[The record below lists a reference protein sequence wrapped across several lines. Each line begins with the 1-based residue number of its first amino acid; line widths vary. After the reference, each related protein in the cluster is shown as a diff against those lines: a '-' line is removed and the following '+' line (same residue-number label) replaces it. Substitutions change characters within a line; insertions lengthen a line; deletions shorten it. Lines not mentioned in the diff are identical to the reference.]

1 MYWTR
6 VCASDDSSFESI
18 VQSSRREEFSAVKN
32 AITAAIDARS
42 AVLKDL
48 ARAIF
53 SYEETAFREVRSSRA
68 LADYLQGAGF
78 EVEWGTAGLETA
90 FVARYGRGRPHIG
103 LMGEYD
109 ALPEVGHACGHNM
122 IGTISAGAA
131 VALKESGCL
140 EGREGTLLFLG
151 CPAEEHGGGKVL
163 LAEAGVFD
171 ALDAAMIVHP
181 TSISTGYDISFA
193 IKRLYVE
200 FFGRAAHAAAA
211 PYKGLNA
218 LDAMIAFFNGIA
230 LMRQQMTER
239 TRVHGIILNGGQSFN
254 TIPDYT
260 KAEMGIRALRIEEVL
275 ELEKRLVDVAE
286 GAARAAGCTAKVTQ
300 AEAPQPEVY
309 VNVPLARTL
318 DANYALVGE
327 KTTMRT
333 YGQGVGST
341 DVGIVTHTVP
351 GIQGYIDITEG
362 APIPTHSREFAAAAN
377 SEYGYEAMLR
387 AAKALALTAFD
398 LLDDPELL
406 GEVRRYFKERRRDF

>member
-1 MYWTR
+1 MKDKI
-6 VCASDDSSFESI
+6 A
-18 VQSSRREEFSAVKN
+18 AVV
-32 AITAAIDARS
+32 DARS
-42 AVLKDL
+42 DSLKSL

-53 SYEETAFREVRSSRA
+53 SYEETAFQEVRSSRA
-68 LADYLQGAGF
+68 LADYLEKAGF
-78 EVEWGTAGLETA
+78 EVEWGMAGMETA

-131 VALKESGCL
+131 VAIKESGCL
-140 EGREGTLLFLG
+140 EGREGTILFLG

-163 LAEAGVFD
+163 LDGAGVFNG
-171 ALDAAMIVHP
+171 LDAAMIIHP
-181 TSISTGYDISFA
+181 ASTSTGYDISFA
-193 IKRLYVE
+193 IKRLFVE
-200 FFGRAAHAAAA
+200 FFGKAAHAAAA
-211 PYKGLNA
+211 PHKGVNA
-218 LDAMIAFFNGIA
+218 LDAMLSFFNGIA

-260 KAEMGIRALRIEEVL
+260 KAEMGIRALRMEEVL
-275 ELEKRLVDVAE
+275 KLETRLAAVAE
-286 GAARAAGCTAKVTQ
+286 GSARSTGCTVKVTQ
-300 AEAPQPEVY
+300 AEPPQPEVY

-318 DANYALVGE
+318 DANYARVGE

-341 DVGIVTHTVP
+341 DVGIVTHRVP
-351 GIQGYIDITEG
+351 GIQGYINITAG
-362 APIPTHSREFAAAAN
+362 ASIPTHSREFAAAAS

-387 AAKALALTAFD
+387 ATKALALTAFD
-398 LLDDPELL
+398 LFDDPGLL
-406 GEVRRYFKERRRDF
+406 REVREYFEERRRDF

>member
-1 MYWTR
+1 MK
-6 VCASDDSSFESI
+6 DKI
-18 VQSSRREEFSAVKN
+18 VAVV
-32 AITAAIDARS
+32 DARS
-42 AVLKDL
+42 DSLKSL

-53 SYEETAFREVRSSRA
+53 SYEETAFQEVRSSRA
-68 LADYLQGAGF
+68 LADYLEKAGF
-78 EVEWGTAGLETA
+78 EVEWGMAGMETA

-131 VALKESGCL
+131 VAIKESGCL
-140 EGREGTLLFLG
+140 EGREGTILFLG

-163 LAEAGVFD
+163 LDGAGVFNG
-171 ALDAAMIVHP
+171 LDAAMIIHP
-181 TSISTGYDISFA
+181 ASTSTGYDISFA
-193 IKRLYVE
+193 IKRLFVE
-200 FFGRAAHAAAA
+200 FFGKAAHAAAA
-211 PYKGLNA
+211 PHKGVNA
-218 LDAMIAFFNGIA
+218 LDAMLSFFNGIA

-260 KAEMGIRALRIEEVL
+260 KAEMGIRALRMEEVL
-275 ELEKRLVDVAE
+275 ELETRLDAVAE
-286 GAARAAGCTAKVTQ
+286 GSARSTGCTVKVTQ
-300 AEAPQPEVY
+300 AEPPQPEVY

-318 DANYALVGE
+318 DANYARVGE

-341 DVGIVTHTVP
+341 DVGIVTHRVP
-351 GIQGYIDITEG
+351 GIQGYINITAG
-362 APIPTHSREFAAAAN
+362 ASIPTHSREFAAAAS

-387 AAKALALTAFD
+387 ATKALALTAFD
-398 LLDDPELL
+398 LFDDPGLL
-406 GEVRRYFKERRRDF
+406 REVREYFEERRRDF

>member
-1 MYWTR
+1 MKDKI
-6 VCASDDSSFESI
+6 A
-18 VQSSRREEFSAVKN
+18 AVV
-32 AITAAIDARS
+32 DARS
-42 AVLKDL
+42 DSLKSL

-53 SYEETAFREVRSSRA
+53 SYEETAFQEVRSSRA
-68 LADYLQGAGF
+68 LADYLEKAGF
-78 EVEWGTAGLETA
+78 EVEWGMAGMETA

-131 VALKESGCL
+131 VAIKESGCL
-140 EGREGTLLFLG
+140 EGREGTILFLG

-163 LAEAGVFD
+163 LDGAGVFNG
-171 ALDAAMIVHP
+171 LDAAMIIHP
-181 TSISTGYDISFA
+181 ASTSTGYDISFA
-193 IKRLYVE
+193 IKRLFVE
-200 FFGRAAHAAAA
+200 FFGKAAHAAAA
-211 PYKGLNA
+211 PHKGVNA
-218 LDAMIAFFNGIA
+218 LDAMLSFFNGIA

-260 KAEMGIRALRIEEVL
+260 KAEMGIRALRMEEVL
-275 ELEKRLVDVAE
+275 ELETRLAAVAE
-286 GAARAAGCTAKVTQ
+286 GSARSTGCTVKVTQ
-300 AEAPQPEVY
+300 AEPPQPEVY

-318 DANYALVGE
+318 DANYARVGE

-341 DVGIVTHTVP
+341 DVGIVTHRVP
-351 GIQGYIDITEG
+351 GIQGYIDITAG
-362 APIPTHSREFAAAAN
+362 ASIPTHSREFAAAAS

-387 AAKALALTAFD
+387 ATKALALTAFD
-398 LLDDPELL
+398 LFDDPGLL
-406 GEVRRYFKERRRDF
+406 SEVREYFEERRRDF

>member
-1 MYWTR
+1 MKDKI
-6 VCASDDSSFESI
+6 A
-18 VQSSRREEFSAVKN
+18 AVV
-32 AITAAIDARS
+32 DARS
-42 AVLKDL
+42 DSLKSL

-53 SYEETAFREVRSSRA
+53 SYEETAFQEVRSSRA
-68 LADYLQGAGF
+68 LADYLEKAGF
-78 EVEWGTAGLETA
+78 EVEWGMAGMETA

-131 VALKESGCL
+131 VAIKESGCL
-140 EGREGTLLFLG
+140 EGREGTILFLG

-163 LAEAGVFD
+163 LDGAGVFNG
-171 ALDAAMIVHP
+171 LDAAMIIHP
-181 TSISTGYDISFA
+181 ASTSTGYDISFA
-193 IKRLYVE
+193 IKRLFVE
-200 FFGRAAHAAAA
+200 FFGKAAHAAAA
-211 PYKGLNA
+211 PHKGVNA
-218 LDAMIAFFNGIA
+218 LDAMLSFFNGIA

-260 KAEMGIRALRIEEVL
+260 KAEMGIRALRMEEVL
-275 ELEKRLVDVAE
+275 ELETRLDAVAE
-286 GAARAAGCTAKVTQ
+286 GSARSTGCTVKVTQ
-300 AEAPQPEVY
+300 AEPPQPEVY

-318 DANYALVGE
+318 DANYARVGE

-341 DVGIVTHTVP
+341 DVGIVTHRVP
-351 GIQGYIDITEG
+351 GIQGYINITAG
-362 APIPTHSREFAAAAN
+362 ASIPTHSREFAAAAS

-387 AAKALALTAFD
+387 ATKALALTAFD
-398 LLDDPELL
+398 LFDDPGLL
-406 GEVRRYFKERRRDF
+406 REVREYFEERRRDF

>member
-1 MYWTR
+1 MK
-6 VCASDDSSFESI
+6 DKI
-18 VQSSRREEFSAVKN
+18 
-32 AITAAIDARS
+32 AALVDARADS
-42 AVLKDL
+42 LKSL

-53 SYEETAFREVRSSRA
+53 SYEETAFQEVRSSRA
-68 LADYLQGAGF
+68 LADYLGEAGF
-78 EVEWGTAGLETA
+78 EVEWGMAGLETA

-131 VALKESGCL
+131 AAVKESGCL
-140 EGREGTLLFLG
+140 EGREGTILFLG

-163 LAEAGVFD
+163 LDGAGVFNG
-171 ALDAAMIVHP
+171 LDAAMIIHP
-181 TSISTGYDISFA
+181 ASTSTGYDISYA
-193 IKRLYVE
+193 IKRLFVE
-200 FFGRAAHAAAA
+200 FFGKAAHAAAA
-211 PYKGLNA
+211 PHKGINA
-218 LDAMIAFFNGIA
+218 LDAMLSFFNGIA

-260 KAEMGIRALRIEEVL
+260 KAEMGIRALRMEEVL
-275 ELEKRLVDVAE
+275 ELETRLAAVAE
-286 GAARAAGCTAKVTQ
+286 GSARATGCTVKVTQ
-300 AEAPQPEVY
+300 AEPPQPEVY

-318 DANYALVGE
+318 DANYARVGE

-341 DVGIVTHTVP
+341 DVGIVTHRVP
-351 GIQGYIDITEG
+351 GIQGYINITAG
-362 APIPTHSREFAAAAN
+362 ASIPTHSREFAAAAS

-387 AAKALALTAFD
+387 ATKALALTAFD
-398 LLDDPELL
+398 LFDDPGLL
-406 GEVRRYFKERRRDF
+406 GEVRAYFEERRRDF

>member
-1 MYWTR
+1 MK
-6 VCASDDSSFESI
+6 DKI
-18 VQSSRREEFSAVKN
+18 V
-32 AITAAIDARS
+32 AAIDAH
-42 AVLKDL
+42 ANDLKDL

-53 SYEETAFREVRSSRA
+53 SYEETAFQEKRSSEA
-68 LADYLQGAGF
+68 LADYLRRAGF
-78 EVEWGTAGLETA
+78 EVEWGPAGLETA
-90 FVARYGRGRPHIG
+90 FVAKFGRGRPHIG

-131 VALKESGCL
+131 AAVKASGCL
-140 EGREGTLLFLG
+140 EGREGTILFLG

-171 ALDAAMIVHP
+171 GLDAAMIVHP

-211 PYKGLNA
+211 PHKGINA
-218 LDAMIAFFNGIA
+218 LDAMIAFFNGVA
-230 LMRQQMTER
+230 LMRQQTTER
-239 TRVHGIILNGGQSFN
+239 TRIHGIILNGGQSFN

-260 KAEMGIRALRIEEVL
+260 KAEMGIRALRMEEVL
-275 ELEKRLVDVAE
+275 ELEERLAAVAE

-327 KTTMRT
+327 RTTMRT

-341 DVGIVTHTVP
+341 DVGIVTQKVP
-351 GIQGYIDITEG
+351 GIQGYIDITDG
-362 APIPTHSREFAAAAN
+362 APVPTHSREFAAAAN
-377 SEYGYEAMLR
+377 SDYGYDAMIR
-387 AAKALALTAFD
+387 ATKALALTAFD
-398 LLDDPELL
+398 LFADPVLLD
-406 GEVRRYFKERRRDF
+406 EVREYFRERRRDF

>member
-1 MYWTR
+1 MKDKI
-6 VCASDDSSFESI
+6 A
-18 VQSSRREEFSAVKN
+18 AVV
-32 AITAAIDARS
+32 DARS
-42 AVLKDL
+42 DSLKSL

-53 SYEETAFREVRSSRA
+53 SYEETAFQEVRSSRA
-68 LADYLQGAGF
+68 LADYLEKAGF
-78 EVEWGTAGLETA
+78 EVEWGMAGMETA

-131 VALKESGCL
+131 VAIKESGGL
-140 EGREGTLLFLG
+140 EGREGTILFLG

-163 LAEAGVFD
+163 LDGAGVFNG
-171 ALDAAMIVHP
+171 LDAAMIIHP
-181 TSISTGYDISFA
+181 ASTSTGYDISFA
-193 IKRLYVE
+193 IKRLFVE
-200 FFGRAAHAAAA
+200 FFGKAAHAAAA
-211 PYKGLNA
+211 PHKGVNA
-218 LDAMIAFFNGIA
+218 LDAMLSFFNGIA

-260 KAEMGIRALRIEEVL
+260 KAEMGIRALRMEEVL
-275 ELEKRLVDVAE
+275 ELETRLAAVAE
-286 GAARAAGCTAKVTQ
+286 GSARSTGCTVKVTQ
-300 AEAPQPEVY
+300 AEPPQPEVY

-318 DANYALVGE
+318 DANYARVGE

-341 DVGIVTHTVP
+341 DVGIVTHRVP
-351 GIQGYIDITEG
+351 GIQGYINITAG
-362 APIPTHSREFAAAAN
+362 ASIPTHSREFAAAAS

-387 AAKALALTAFD
+387 ATKALALTAFD
-398 LLDDPELL
+398 LFDDPGLL
-406 GEVRRYFKERRRDF
+406 REVREYFEERRRDF

>member
-1 MYWTR
+1 MK
-6 VCASDDSSFESI
+6 DKI
-18 VQSSRREEFSAVKN
+18 V
-32 AITAAIDARS
+32 AAIDAR
-42 AVLKDL
+42 ANDLKDL

-53 SYEETAFREVRSSRA
+53 SYEETAFQEKRSSEA
-68 LADYLQGAGF
+68 LAGYLRRAGF
-78 EVEWGTAGLETA
+78 EVEWGPAGLETA
-90 FVARYGRGRPHIG
+90 FVAKFGRGRPHIG

-131 VALKESGCL
+131 AAVKASGCL
-140 EGREGTLLFLG
+140 EGREGTILFLG

-171 ALDAAMIVHP
+171 GLDAAMIVHP
-181 TSISTGYDISFA
+181 TNISTGYDISFA

-211 PYKGLNA
+211 PYKGVNA
-218 LDAMIAFFNGIA
+218 LDAMIAFFNGVA
-230 LMRQQMTER
+230 LMRQQTTER
-239 TRVHGIILNGGQSFN
+239 TRIHGIILNGGQSFN

-260 KAEMGIRALRIEEVL
+260 KAEMGIRALRMEEVL
-275 ELEKRLVDVAE
+275 ELEERLTAVAE
-286 GAARAAGCTAKVTQ
+286 GAARATGCTVKVIQ

-327 KTTMRT
+327 RTTMRT

-341 DVGIVTHTVP
+341 DVGIVTQKVP
-351 GIQGYIDITEG
+351 GIQGYIDITDG
-362 APIPTHSREFAAAAN
+362 APVPTHSREFAAAAN
-377 SEYGYEAMLR
+377 SDYGYDAMIR
-387 AAKALALTAFD
+387 ATKALALTAFD
-398 LLDDPELL
+398 LFADPVLLD
-406 GEVRRYFKERRRDF
+406 EVRQYFRERRRDF

>member
-1 MYWTR
+1 MKDKI
-6 VCASDDSSFESI
+6 A
-18 VQSSRREEFSAVKN
+18 AVV
-32 AITAAIDARS
+32 DARS
-42 AVLKDL
+42 DSLKSL

-53 SYEETAFREVRSSRA
+53 SYEETAFQEVRSSRA
-68 LADYLQGAGF
+68 LADYLEKAGF
-78 EVEWGTAGLETA
+78 EVEWGMAGMETA

-131 VALKESGCL
+131 VAIKESGCL
-140 EGREGTLLFLG
+140 EGREGTILFLG

-163 LAEAGVFD
+163 LDGAGVFNG
-171 ALDAAMIVHP
+171 LDAAMIIHP
-181 TSISTGYDISFA
+181 ASTSTGYDISFA
-193 IKRLYVE
+193 IKRLFVE
-200 FFGRAAHAAAA
+200 FFGKAAHAAAA
-211 PYKGLNA
+211 PHKGVNA
-218 LDAMIAFFNGIA
+218 LDAMLSFFNGIA

-260 KAEMGIRALRIEEVL
+260 KAEMGIRALRMEEVL
-275 ELEKRLVDVAE
+275 ELETRLAAVAE
-286 GAARAAGCTAKVTQ
+286 GAARATGCTVKVTQ
-300 AEAPQPEVY
+300 AEPPQPEVY

-318 DANYALVGE
+318 DANYARVGE

-341 DVGIVTHTVP
+341 DVGIVTHRVP
-351 GIQGYIDITEG
+351 GIQGYIDITAG
-362 APIPTHSREFAAAAN
+362 ASIPTHSREFAAAAS

-387 AAKALALTAFD
+387 ATKALALTAFD
-398 LLDDPELL
+398 LFDDPGLL
-406 GEVRRYFKERRRDF
+406 REVREYFEERRRDF

>member
-1 MYWTR
+1 MKDKI
-6 VCASDDSSFESI
+6 A
-18 VQSSRREEFSAVKN
+18 AVV
-32 AITAAIDARS
+32 DARS
-42 AVLKDL
+42 DSLKSL

-53 SYEETAFREVRSSRA
+53 SYEEIAFQEVRSSRA
-68 LADYLQGAGF
+68 LADYLEKAGF
-78 EVEWGTAGLETA
+78 EVEWGMAGMETA

-131 VALKESGCL
+131 VAIKESGCL
-140 EGREGTLLFLG
+140 EGREGTILFLG

-163 LAEAGVFD
+163 LDGAGVFNG
-171 ALDAAMIVHP
+171 LDAAMIIHP
-181 TSISTGYDISFA
+181 ASTSTGYDISFA
-193 IKRLYVE
+193 IKRLFVE
-200 FFGRAAHAAAA
+200 FFGKAAHAAAA
-211 PYKGLNA
+211 PHKGVNA
-218 LDAMIAFFNGIA
+218 LDAMLSFFNGIA

-260 KAEMGIRALRIEEVL
+260 KAEMGIRALRMEEVL
-275 ELEKRLVDVAE
+275 ELETRLAAVAE
-286 GAARAAGCTAKVTQ
+286 GSARSTGCTVKVTQ
-300 AEAPQPEVY
+300 AEPPQPEVY

-318 DANYALVGE
+318 DANYARVGE

-341 DVGIVTHTVP
+341 DVGIVTHRVP
-351 GIQGYIDITEG
+351 GIQGYINITAG
-362 APIPTHSREFAAAAN
+362 ASIPTHSREFAAAAS

-387 AAKALALTAFD
+387 ATKALALTAFD
-398 LLDDPELL
+398 LFDDPGLL
-406 GEVRRYFKERRRDF
+406 REVREYFEERRRDF

>member
-1 MYWTR
+1 MKDKI
-6 VCASDDSSFESI
+6 A
-18 VQSSRREEFSAVKN
+18 AVV
-32 AITAAIDARS
+32 DARS
-42 AVLKDL
+42 DSLKSL

-53 SYEETAFREVRSSRA
+53 SYEETAFQEVRSSRA
-68 LADYLQGAGF
+68 LADYLEKAGF
-78 EVEWGTAGLETA
+78 EVEWGMAGMETT

-131 VALKESGCL
+131 VAIKESGCL
-140 EGREGTLLFLG
+140 EGREGTILFLG

-163 LAEAGVFD
+163 LDGAGVFNG
-171 ALDAAMIVHP
+171 LDAAMIIHP
-181 TSISTGYDISFA
+181 ASTSTGYDISFA
-193 IKRLYVE
+193 IKRLFVE
-200 FFGRAAHAAAA
+200 FFGKAAHAAAA
-211 PYKGLNA
+211 PHKGVNA
-218 LDAMIAFFNGIA
+218 LDAMLSFFNGIA

-260 KAEMGIRALRIEEVL
+260 KAEMGIRALRMEEVL
-275 ELEKRLVDVAE
+275 ELETRLDAVAE
-286 GAARAAGCTAKVTQ
+286 GSARSTGCTVKVTQ
-300 AEAPQPEVY
+300 AEPPQPEVY

-318 DANYALVGE
+318 DANYARVGE

-341 DVGIVTHTVP
+341 DVGIVTHRVP
-351 GIQGYIDITEG
+351 GIQGYINITAG
-362 APIPTHSREFAAAAN
+362 ASIPTHSREFAAAAS

-387 AAKALALTAFD
+387 ATKALALTAFD
-398 LLDDPELL
+398 LFDDPGLL
-406 GEVRRYFKERRRDF
+406 REVREYFEERRRDF

>member
-1 MYWTR
+1 MKDKI
-6 VCASDDSSFESI
+6 A
-18 VQSSRREEFSAVKN
+18 AVV
-32 AITAAIDARS
+32 DARS
-42 AVLKDL
+42 DSLKSL

-53 SYEETAFREVRSSRA
+53 SYEETAFQEVRSSRA
-68 LADYLQGAGF
+68 LADYLEKAGF
-78 EVEWGTAGLETA
+78 EVEWGMAGMETA

-131 VALKESGCL
+131 VAIKESGCL
-140 EGREGTLLFLG
+140 EGREGTILFLG

-163 LAEAGVFD
+163 LDGAGVFNG
-171 ALDAAMIVHP
+171 LDAAMIIHP
-181 TSISTGYDISFA
+181 ASTSTGYDISFA
-193 IKRLYVE
+193 IKRLFVE
-200 FFGRAAHAAAA
+200 FFGKAAHAAAA
-211 PYKGLNA
+211 PHKGVNA
-218 LDAMIAFFNGIA
+218 LDAMLSFFNGIA

-260 KAEMGIRALRIEEVL
+260 KAEMGIRALRMEEVL
-275 ELEKRLVDVAE
+275 ELETRLAAVAE
-286 GAARAAGCTAKVTQ
+286 GSARSTGCTVKVTQ
-300 AEAPQPEVY
+300 AEPPQPEVY

-318 DANYALVGE
+318 DANYARVGE

-341 DVGIVTHTVP
+341 DVGIVTHRVP
-351 GIQGYIDITEG
+351 GIQGYINITAG
-362 APIPTHSREFAAAAN
+362 ASIPTHSREFAAAAS

-387 AAKALALTAFD
+387 ATKALALTAFD
-398 LLDDPELL
+398 LFDDPGLL
-406 GEVRRYFKERRRDF
+406 REVREYFEERRRDF

>member
-1 MYWTR
+1 MK
-6 VCASDDSSFESI
+6 DKI
-18 VQSSRREEFSAVKN
+18 V
-32 AITAAIDARS
+32 AAIDAH
-42 AVLKDL
+42 ANDLKDL

-53 SYEETAFREVRSSRA
+53 SYEETAFQEKRSSKA
-68 LADYLQGAGF
+68 LADYLRRAGF
-78 EVEWGTAGLETA
+78 EVEWGPAGLETA
-90 FVARYGRGRPHIG
+90 FVAKFGRGRPHIG

-131 VALKESGCL
+131 AAVKASGCL
-140 EGREGTLLFLG
+140 EGREGTILFLG

-171 ALDAAMIVHP
+171 GLDAAMIVHP

-211 PYKGLNA
+211 PHKGINA
-218 LDAMIAFFNGIA
+218 LDAMIAFFNGVA
-230 LMRQQMTER
+230 LMRQQTTER
-239 TRVHGIILNGGQSFN
+239 TRIHGIILNGGQSFN

-260 KAEMGIRALRIEEVL
+260 KAEMGIRALRMEEVL
-275 ELEKRLVDVAE
+275 ELEERLAAVAE

-327 KTTMRT
+327 RTTMRT

-341 DVGIVTHTVP
+341 DVGIVTQKVP
-351 GIQGYIDITEG
+351 GIQGYIDITDG
-362 APIPTHSREFAAAAN
+362 APVPTHSREFAAAAN
-377 SEYGYEAMLR
+377 SDYGYDAMIR
-387 AAKALALTAFD
+387 ATKALALTAFD
-398 LLDDPELL
+398 LFADPVLLD
-406 GEVRRYFKERRRDF
+406 EVRQYFRERRRDF